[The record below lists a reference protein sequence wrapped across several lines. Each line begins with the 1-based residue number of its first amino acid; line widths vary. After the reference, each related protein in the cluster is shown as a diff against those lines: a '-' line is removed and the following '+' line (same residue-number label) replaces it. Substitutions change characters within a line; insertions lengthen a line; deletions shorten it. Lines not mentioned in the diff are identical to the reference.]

1 MVLNYVTKNG
11 MRYSAS
17 MVCSRSI
24 VVSFGRFTVTSWAG
38 NSNRPASVAAIEL
51 VLLLFGVWRLVV
63 TVTVLIDFQ
72 DHRCLL

>member
-24 VVSFGRFTVTSWAG
+24 VVSFGLFSWAG
-38 NSNRPASVAAIEL
+38 NSNRTTADATVELILLRLGVRWTVDPAGS
-51 VLLLFGVWRLVV
+51 
-63 TVTVLIDFQ
+63 
-72 DHRCLL
+72 C